1 MHEKLRNTQPDFI
14 FIIRFHSPK
23 QSMPPETFPQFLLAK
38 ARLYGDKKTALREKE
53 FGIWQSVSWAEY
65 LSHVRR
71 FSQGLVSMGFQRG
84 DTVAIIGDNRP
95 EWVYAELAA
104 QSAGGKSIGIYQDSI
119 VSEVAY
125 IITHSDAR
133 FLVVEDQEQVDKII
147 ELWPKLHTV
156 EKVIYYDPKGLRN
169 YAEPYLMS
177 FPEVERLGED
187 YERAHPGWFEE
198 SVMLGKGED
207 IAILSTT
214 SGTTGNPKLAILTH
228 NNLVSMGRNLM
239 AVDPMS
245 DKDEFVSFLP
255 LAWIGEQMTSLG
267 CGLQA
272 GFTVN
277 FPEEPETVQ
286 ENIREIGPQTMF
298 SPPRIWENLVSRV
311 QVRIE
316 DASWFKRKV
325 YDWALPVGY
334 AMADIR
340 FKKQK
345 PGPGM
350 KFKYFLANWV
360 MFQEIKDHL
369 GLRHIHRAY
378 TGGAALGPDV
388 FRFFH
393 ALGVNLKQIY
403 GQTEVSGIAVLH
415 RNGDVKFQ
423 TVGTPIPET
432 QVKIAENGEILVK
445 SPAVFKGYYK
455 NPEATQ
461 SALIDGWLHT
471 GDAGYFDEDGHL
483 IVIDRAK
490 DVMTLADGTKFSPQF
505 IENKLKFSPYVKEA
519 VVFGGD
525 WPFVTAMININME
538 NVGKW
543 AEKNQLAYT
552 TYTDLAQKPQ
562 VYALVRKHVE
572 ESNEDLPPAARIRR
586 FLLLHKELDADDA
599 ELTRTRKVRRRF
611 VAERYKDIIAALYGE
626 SDHLD
631 VETVITYQDGRTAVI
646 KTRLKIEELETNGSI
661 PAIDI
666 DRIDQR
672 CGVCA
677 GGAGFRADLQIQR
690 CHQLRPG

>member
-1 MHEKLRNTQPDFI
+1 MQ
-14 FIIRFHSPK
+14 
-23 QSMPPETFPQFLLAK
+23 PETFPQFLLEK
-38 ARLYGDKKTALREKE
+38 ARLYGEKKTALREKE

-65 LSHVRR
+65 LEHVK
-71 FSQGLVSMGFQRG
+71 FFAMGLVSMGFTPA

-95 EWVYAELAA
+95 EWIYAELAA

-119 VSEVAY
+119 VKEVAY
-125 IITHSDAR
+125 IITHSDAK

-147 ELWPKLHTV
+147 ELWSELHTV

-169 YAEPYLMS
+169 YTEPYLMS
-177 FPEVERLGED
+177 FPEVETLGRNFEKS
-187 YERAHPGWFEE
+187 HPGWFEE
-198 SVMLGKGED
+198 SVARGKGDD

-214 SGTTGNPKLAILTH
+214 SGTTSFPKLAILTH
-228 NNLVSMGRNLM
+228 NNLISMGRNLM
-239 AVDPMS
+239 EVDPMS
-245 DKDEFVSFLP
+245 DEDEFVSFLP
-255 LAWIGEQMTSLG
+255 LPWIGEQMMSLA

-298 SPPRIWENLVSRV
+298 SPPRIWENLVSQV

-316 DASWFKRKV
+316 DTTWFKRKA
-325 YDWALPVGY
+325 YDWAIPIGY
-334 AMADIR
+334 RMADMR
-340 FKKQK
+340 FNKQTPRFGLK
-345 PGPGM
+345 LQ
-350 KFKYFLANWV
+350 YALANLI
-360 MFQEIKDHL
+360 MFLPIKDHL
-369 GLRHIHRAY
+369 GLRHIKQAY

-415 RNGDVKFQ
+415 KNGDIKFQ
-423 TVGTPIPET
+423 TVGVPIPET
-432 QVKIAENGEILVK
+432 EVKIAENGEILVK
-445 SPAVFKGYYK
+445 SPAVFQGYYK
-455 NPEATQ
+455 NPEETEK
-461 SALIDGWLHT
+461 SLVDGWLHT

-490 DVMTLADGTKFSPQF
+490 DVMTLPDGTKFSPQF
-505 IENKLKFSPYVKEA
+505 IENKLKFSPYIKEA
-519 VVFGGD
+519 VVFGGAD
-525 WPFVTAMININME
+525 LPFITAMVNIDMG

-552 TYTDLAQKPQ
+552 TYTDLAQKPE

-572 ESNEDLPPAARIRR
+572 QANADLPVSARIRR

-626 SDHLD
+626 NDHLD
-631 VETVITYQDGRTAVI
+631 VETTITYQDGRTAVI
-646 KTRLKIEELETNGSI
+646 KTRLKIEEL
-661 PAIDI
+661 
-666 DRIDQR
+666 
-672 CGVCA
+672 
-677 GGAGFRADLQIQR
+677 
-690 CHQLRPG
+690 